1 MEVRLMKYLKCL
13 AAVLLLTP
21 ISALAFFRP
30 VRVLIPE
37 AFGVHCNPQ
46 NLCVDDVSQLAV
58 AESLLNGSKSYLET
72 QWGLAI
78 GEPKIIFCSTEQCR
92 SAFGLSNKAGF
103 TLGSFTI
110 AIAPRGWRQH
120 YVAHEL
126 IHLWQADRFG
136 SLTLL
141 TGEQWLIEGMAY
153 ALSNDPRM
161 ELHQPFESYRQRFN
175 DWYKLNAG
183 IPLKES
189 LAGVL

>member
-1 MEVRLMKYLKCL
+1 MKYSCWL
-13 AAVLLLTP
+13 VVILLLLP

-37 AFGVHCNPQ
+37 AFGVRCNEQ
-46 NLCVDDVSQLAV
+46 NLCIDDFSQFEA
-58 AESLLNGSKSYLET
+58 AESLLHDSKSYLAE

-78 GEPKIIFCSTEQCR
+78 GEPKIVFCSTEQCR

-103 TLGSFTI
+103 TLGSFAT

-126 IHLWQADRFG
+126 IHHWQADSFG
-136 SLTLL
+136 SLALL

-153 ALSNDPRM
+153 ALSNDPRIA
-161 ELHQPFESYRQRFN
+161 LHEPFESYRQRFN
-175 DWYKLNAG
+175 DWYRRNAD

-189 LAGVL
+189 LGEVL

>member
-1 MEVRLMKYLKCL
+1 MKYIKWL
-13 AAVLLLTP
+13 VVILLLLP
-21 ISALAFFRP
+21 ISAFAFFKP

-37 AFGVHCNPQ
+37 AFGVRCNEQ
-46 NLCVDDVSQLAV
+46 NLCIDDFSRLTA
-58 AESLLNGSKSYLET
+58 AESLLYDSKSYLAT

-92 SAFGLSNKAGF
+92 SVFGLSNKAGF
-103 TLGSFTI
+103 TLGSFAI
-110 AIAPRGWRQH
+110 VIAPRAWQPH

-126 IHLWQADRFG
+126 IHHWQADQFG

-141 TGEQWLIEGMAY
+141 SGEQWLIEGMAY

-175 DWYKLNAG
+175 DWYRLNAD

-189 LAGVL
+189 LGEVL

>member
-1 MEVRLMKYLKCL
+1 MKYRRWL
-13 AAVLLLTP
+13 VVIFLLLP
-21 ISALAFFRP
+21 ISAFAFFKP

-37 AFGVHCNPQ
+37 AFGVRCNEQ
-46 NLCVDDVSQLAV
+46 NLCVDDFSRLAA
-58 AESLLNGSKSYLET
+58 AESLLYDSKSYLST
-72 QWGLAI
+72 QWGLSI

-103 TLGSFTI
+103 TLGSFAI
-110 AIAPRGWRQH
+110 AIAPRAWQQH

-126 IHLWQADRFG
+126 IHHWQADRFG
-136 SLTLL
+136 SLALL

-161 ELHQPFESYRQRFN
+161 ELHEPFESYRQRFN
-175 DWYKLNAG
+175 DWYRLNTN

-189 LAGVL
+189 LAGAL

>member
-1 MEVRLMKYLKCL
+1 MKYSSWF
-13 AAVLLLTP
+13 VVILLLLP
-21 ISALAFFRP
+21 ISALAFFKP

-37 AFGVHCNPQ
+37 AFGVRCNEQ
-46 NLCVDDVSQLAV
+46 NLCIDDVSQLAA
-58 AESLLNGSKSYLET
+58 AESLLSNSKTYLAT
-72 QWGLAI
+72 QWGLSI

-103 TLGSFTI
+103 TLGNFAI

-126 IHLWQADRFG
+126 IHHWQAASFG

-175 DWYKLNAG
+175 DWYRLNAD
-183 IPLKES
+183 IPLEES
-189 LAGVL
+189 LGWVL